1 MTAFLLALTA
11 FGVAIQK
18 IIESLMMVIGSFWKL
33 TIIK

>member
-1 MTAFLLALTA
+1 MTAFLLAVTA

-18 IIESLMMVIGSFWKL
+18 IIESLMVVIGGL